1 MVARLGFQRLCPAS
15 QPSSLW
21 HLSCVCQPLTHNE
34 RRGARRAGETQRDPV
49 CLQPLEAHLE
59 QQSIKLILLPLFVW
73 PRSCFI
79 ICPLLASSSS
89 RLSHDSSCPSLLDVS
104 LTSFDPVS
112 HSVSSFFSLFPS
124 PSLCL
129 SPLPSLV
136 LSVSLTLPL
145 FCSFFFT
152 FPLPLCPSFSFSVS
166 LRFSLSLSASFL
178 LCVWP
183 GLV

>member
-15 QPSSLW
+15 QPSPLW

-73 PRSCFI
+73 PRRSCFI

-129 SPLPSLV
+129 SPLPSIV
-136 LSVSLTLPL
+136 V
-145 FCSFFFT
+145 
-152 FPLPLCPSFSFSVS
+152 FSCHIHPGQPFAPDSANGA
-166 LRFSLSLSASFL
+166 FLSLSPARL
-178 LCVWP
+178 RVLRP
-183 GLV
+183 LEPLQLY